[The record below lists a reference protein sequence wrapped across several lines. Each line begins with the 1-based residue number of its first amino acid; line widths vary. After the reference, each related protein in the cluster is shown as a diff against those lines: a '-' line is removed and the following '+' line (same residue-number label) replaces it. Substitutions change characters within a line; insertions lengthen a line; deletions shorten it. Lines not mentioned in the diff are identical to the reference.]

1 MVLHSFC
8 GLSLVHGLSQG
19 HHFDDQNLAQEK
31 NELGFQDTIL
41 SFANAH
47 AKRGKKKGDLS
58 RKRKGEGVTK
68 RPARIKDRSKCI
80 YGSSLTRE
88 SSSHCRFECSR
99 GF

>member
-47 AKRGKKKGDLS
+47 AKRGKKKG
-58 RKRKGEGVTK
+58 
-68 RPARIKDRSKCI
+68 P
-80 YGSSLTRE
+80 
-88 SSSHCRFECSR
+88 F
-99 GF
+99 